1 MVNSVKKRTH
11 RHMLWC
17 HERPIPKPKTNLNSY
32 EYSKFPREAFRG
44 AYFGQDICL
53 KKLIANDES
62 DILELVQT
70 HL

>member
-1 MVNSVKKRTH
+1 MSRTSDS
-11 RHMLWC
+11 
-17 HERPIPKPKTNLNSY
+17 KPKTNLNSY

-62 DILELVQT
+62 DILELVHT